1 MSWRTPMFTTLALI
15 SLLQPL
21 VAAEPPAPWFHEAP
35 VAASTDAQ
43 PVQAPPEAS
52 RPAPVLLAQA
62 PPQPVKPKNPLPK
75 VKPQLP
81 TPPATGAAALAE
93 KVQSFYEHTRDF
105 SASFTQQYKYKAMA
119 RTQKSAGTVQVKKP
133 GLMRWDYTAP
143 YEKLFLL
150 DGKALWVWD
159 PEDNAVM
166 VNRSFSSDQLS
177 AAVTFLWGKG
187 KLSDEFDIQQVDK
200 PSYGETVLELVPKKP
215 QSGFTR
221 LYFAIDA
228 NTGAVVTSVVI
239 DSQGNEN
246 RITFTDVKTNAG
258 VPSDRFTF
266 QVPKGATVQEL

>member
-1 MSWRTPMFTTLALI
+1 MFTTLALI
-15 SLLQPL
+15 CLLQPL
-21 VAAEPPAPWFHEAP
+21 VAAEPPTPWADPNPVP
-35 VAASTDAQ
+35 VATQTTA
-43 PVQAPPEAS
+43 
-52 RPAPVLLAQA
+52 APVLLAQA
-62 PPQPVKPKNPLPK
+62 PPQPVRPKNPLPK

-81 TPPATGAAALAE
+81 TPAPATGAAALAD
-93 KVQSFYEHTRDF
+93 KVQAFYEHTRDF
-105 SASFTQQYKYKAMA
+105 SASFTQQYKYKTMA

-150 DGKALWVWD
+150 DGQSLWVWD
-159 PEDNAVM
+159 PEDNTVM

-187 KLSDEFDIQQVDK
+187 KLSDEFDIRLADE
-200 PSYGETVLELVPKKP
+200 PSYGATVLELVPKKP

-221 LYFAIDA
+221 LYFAVDE

-266 QVPKGATVQEL
+266 QVPKGASVQEL

>member
-1 MSWRTPMFTTLALI
+1 MFTTLALI

-21 VAAEPPAPWFHEAP
+21 VAAEPPARWFDGATEA
-35 VAASTDAQ
+35 SQ
-43 PVQAPPEAS
+43 PEAS
-52 RPAPVLLAQA
+52 QPVEPVLLAQA
-62 PPQPVKPKNPLPK
+62 PPQPIKPKNPLPK

-81 TPPATGAAALAE
+81 TPPATGAAALAD
-93 KVQSFYEHTRDF
+93 KVQTFYEHTRDF

-258 VPSDRFTF
+258 VPSDRFMF